1 LTVDT
6 AILPEVP
13 PGDHRRLPAS
23 ITASAR
29 TPKLSHREREVLS
42 WLALGKSGP
51 EISIILDISV
61 CTVRLHIRSIVRKLT
76 ASNIPHAVARAYQ
89 AGIFRCNPADE
100 DIADR

>member
-1 LTVDT
+1 VDT

-29 TPKLSHREREVLS
+29 TPKAVASRARVLS

-51 EISIILDISV
+51 ESHHSRHQRLHRSV
-61 CTVRLHIRSIVRKLT
+61 HIRSIVRKLT
-76 ASNIPHAVARAYQ
+76 ASNIPHAVAQGVSGRNSS
-89 AGIFRCNPADE
+89 GCNPADE
-100 DIADR
+100 DIANR